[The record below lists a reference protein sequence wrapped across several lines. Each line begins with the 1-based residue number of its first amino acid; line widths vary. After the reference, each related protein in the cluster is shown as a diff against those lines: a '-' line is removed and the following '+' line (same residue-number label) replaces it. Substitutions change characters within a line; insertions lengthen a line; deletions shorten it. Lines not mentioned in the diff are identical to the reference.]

1 MATKKNI
8 PVTNDVTVT
17 PTKKVASKKAAS
29 TTGVKKAATKKVAA
43 TKKPAAKK
51 TNKRELVVTTQETA
65 FWVNNGEVLYSLV
78 DLRDSLQGMTARV
91 YRYHADY
98 EQHDFALWVEHVLGD
113 AACAAALRAVSSVT
127 AAEAVVIKHLKRYT
141 L

>member
-8 PVTNDVTVT
+8 PVTGDVPVT
-17 PTKKVASKKAAS
+17 PQKKVATKKAAS
-29 TTGVKKAATKKVAA
+29 KPTVKKAAPKKAA
-43 TKKPAAKK
+43 PAKK
-51 TNKRELVVTTQETA
+51 STAKKNNKRQLVIATREHA

-78 DLRDSLQGMTARV
+78 DLRDCLPGMTARV

-98 EQHDFALWVEHVLGD
+98 EHHDFALWVEHVLGD
-113 AACAAALRAVSSVT
+113 AACAAALRAAASVT
-127 AAEAVVIKHLKRYT
+127 AAEVVVIKHLKRYA